1 MLVLP
6 LVAVSSWQGLRIDY
20 QQICT
25 LKIMQNLKSMH
36 HESRPSWRLN
46 LRLSLVIYEPQL
58 LPIFQQNP
66 VEMTHEFVV
75 FNWLHALPFI
85 CSQIENNLLGTS
97 MGHFVAE
104 SYGTAVFDVHR
115 AVHRNIVSVVK
126 LTRCTNVSNV
136 FYFGMILYMFRTV
149 FPS

>member
-1 MLVLP
+1 
-6 LVAVSSWQGLRIDY
+6 
-20 QQICT
+20 
-25 LKIMQNLKSMH
+25 
-36 HESRPSWRLN
+36 
-46 LRLSLVIYEPQL
+46 
-58 LPIFQQNP
+58 
-66 VEMTHEFVV
+66 MTHEFVV

-136 FYFGMILYMFRTV
+136 FYFGMTLYMFRTV
-149 FPS
+149 FPSIIRTSRLYIQQQAYVKQILLSAC